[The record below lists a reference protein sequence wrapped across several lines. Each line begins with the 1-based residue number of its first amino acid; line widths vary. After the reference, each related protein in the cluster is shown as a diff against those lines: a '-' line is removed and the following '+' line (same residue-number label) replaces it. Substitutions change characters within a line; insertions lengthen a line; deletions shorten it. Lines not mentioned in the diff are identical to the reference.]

1 MIIVLFKLLAYRLRQ
16 HILINHNMACRW
28 TILQGKHH
36 LLPVHV
42 GLVKQVHE
50 TVQTSQM
57 GQLTDPT
64 DALVV
69 SLPIASTPCSAA
81 PSRINELT
89 NSVPPL
95 LSQKSGSP
103 HEIIF
108 ENVYEKFFGA
118 CTGEFEW

>member
-1 MIIVLFKLLAYRLRQ
+1 MTAYSHQPQYCMPMDYFAGQTRPPLSVHAGQ
-16 HILINHNMACRW
+16 V
-28 TILQGKHH
+28 K
-36 LLPVHV
+36 PVHV
-42 GLVKQVHE
+42 
-50 TVQTSQM
+50 TSQTGQM

-95 LSQKSGSP
+95 LSKESGSP
-103 HEIIF
+103 CEPIFDNVHE
-108 ENVYEKFFGA
+108 NSLGHA
-118 CTGEFEW
+118 PMS